1 MPRNGCR
8 HVPYNPGTKPYNG
21 QRAMVNVPYRMPYN
35 AQRPYGTMPCRARAV
50 IELIQCTCRRTRT
63 ARSPGREARPSVHS
77 SGFVLCRPSF
87 KVYFLRAPR
96 KRSPVCAA
104 SPLLEH
110 LRRACRPAASGGWRS
125 YRFTLRRR
133 MYHGTV
139 IVTTYRN
146 ETANSHQARGACI
159 GTPHSSADTPRSPPK
174 RYLLLQ
180 PRLWCVHCPDHSD
193 HDPLRI
199 RTSTSL
205 RSSTSV
211 SSVPKRTPRF
221 VSVGV
226 APAHR
231 SGP

>member
-1 MPRNGCR
+1 MVADTCR
-8 HVPYNPGTKPYNG
+8 TIPVQSRTMVN
-21 QRAMVNVPYRMPYN
+21 AMVNVPYRMPYN

-63 ARSPGREARPSVHS
+63 ARSPGREERPSVHS

-96 KRSPVCAA
+96 KRSGLRCLAA
-104 SPLLEH
+104 PRTPKTRMSSRRKWRLALVPLYAPPPDVSWDCDRYDVPKRNCKLPSSP
-110 LRRACRPAASGGWRS
+110 RRVSA
-125 YRFTLRRR
+125 
-133 MYHGTV
+133 
-139 IVTTYRN
+139 
-146 ETANSHQARGACI
+146 
-159 GTPHSSADTPRSPPK
+159 PHSSADTPRSPPK
-174 RYLLLQ
+174 RYLLLP